1 MTRKRMF
8 NIMKKTSLRGK
19 KKGWDDGTE
28 RKRLYHTDGHAA
40 DHIGFIFFT
49 VCPLQKS
56 EESMDPRDPFF
67 SAACGTDRSCGMCAV
82 TGRRLY
88 GFSYAGSAFVRD
100 LRDYLSGA
108 DPDRAICLSKKTQ

>member
-1 MTRKRMF
+1 MEL
-8 NIMKKTSLRGK
+8 NGK
-19 KKGWDDGTE
+19 DYTIQTVM
-28 RKRLYHTDGHAA
+28 LLT
-40 DHIGFIFFT
+40 ILVLFFFT

-100 LRDYLSGA
+100 LRDHLSGA
-108 DPDRAICLSKKTQ
+108 DPDCAICLSKKTQ